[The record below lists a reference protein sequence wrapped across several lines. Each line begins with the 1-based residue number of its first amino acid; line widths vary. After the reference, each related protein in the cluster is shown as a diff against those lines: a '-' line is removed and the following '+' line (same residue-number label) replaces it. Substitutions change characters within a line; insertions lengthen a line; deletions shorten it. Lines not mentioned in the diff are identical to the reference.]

1 MKKIIKIPLVIIAI
15 IALIFLATGF
25 IVKETS
31 YEVSTTIDRPLEE
44 VFTAF
49 NDHTKLK
56 EWIPTV
62 KSFEPIEEKKGKV
75 GSTYKMIVDE
85 NGKNFEMIETVTA
98 FEVNKKVG
106 LEFDAQGMLKTDEIT
121 FTSDG
126 GKTTITT
133 RSICKGTNYL
143 LKCTFPYFK
152 SIFKSTDQEY
162 LNNFKKHIE
171 KTK

>member
-1 MKKIIKIPLVIIAI
+1 MSIV
-15 IALIFLATGF
+15 ALIFLATGLV
-25 IVKETS
+25 VKETT
-31 YEVSTTIDRPLEE
+31 YEVSTTINKPVEE

-49 NDHTKLK
+49 NDHTKIK

-62 KSFEPIEEKKGKV
+62 KSFDAIEEKEGKV

-85 NGKNFEMIETVTA
+85 NGKDFEMKETITA

-106 LEFDAQGMLKTDEIT
+106 LEFDVKGMLKTDAII

-126 GKTTITT
+126 DKTTITN

-152 SIFKSTDQEY
+152 SVFKSTDQKY
-162 LNNFKKHIE
+162 LDNFKKHIE
-171 KTK
+171 KTN